1 MSSREPSSADMLGE
15 EELREIS
22 KHAITRR
29 FPARAI
35 VVTEGDRS
43 DSLFIIVEGRLK
55 AYVSDDTGREVILS
69 TMGPGEFF
77 GELALDEGP
86 RSASVITLEPTVLS
100 IVPRADF
107 DEFVQSHPRFANHL
121 IHHLIGRIRALTKNV
136 TSLALMDVYGRVA
149 HLLIESSATID
160 GVQFVAGKLTQAE
173 IAKRVGCSR
182 EMVSRIFKDL
192 VQGGYISVQSDRI
205 VIHRTPPARW

>member
-1 MSSREPSSADMLGE
+1 MRSRAPSPADTLGE
-15 EELREIS
+15 EDLREIS
-22 KHAITRR
+22 KHAVTRR
-29 FPARAI
+29 FPAKAI

-43 DSLFIIVEGRLK
+43 DSLYIIVEGRAK
-55 AYVSDDTGREVILS
+55 AYVSDDSGREVILS
-69 TMGPGEFF
+69 VMGPGEFF

-107 DEFVQSHPRFANHL
+107 DEFVQGHPRFANHL

-149 HLLIESSATID
+149 RLLIESSAAVD
-160 GVQFVAGKLTQAE
+160 GVQVVEERITQAE

-192 VQGGYISVQSDRI
+192 VQGGYITLLPDRI

>member
-1 MSSREPSSADMLGE
+1 
-15 EELREIS
+15 
-22 KHAITRR
+22 
-29 FPARAI
+29 
-35 VVTEGDRS
+35 
-43 DSLFIIVEGRLK
+43 
-55 AYVSDDTGREVILS
+55 
-69 TMGPGEFF
+69 
-77 GELALDEGP
+77 
-86 RSASVITLEPTVLS
+86 VLS

-149 HLLIESSATID
+149 RLLIESAETVD
-160 GVQFVAGKLTQAE
+160 GVQVVAERITQAE

-192 VQGGYISVQSDRI
+192 VQGGYITLLPDRI